1 MLLRVSFQN
10 ILSFYRRSDF
20 DMFPNPKREIFPQ
33 HINETGQIPLL
44 KHALIYG
51 ANGAG
56 KSNFVK
62 VLQFLKSFVI
72 DCNFLDKIDLKDF
85 FFQLVKSNKESIK
98 IEIEFFTSEKYYI
111 YGMKFNI
118 LKRIQS
124 TNTFVCLELEKKMMK
139 QYLREKATTFH
150 HQQIVSFQSNC

>member
-20 DMFPNPKREIFPQ
+20 DMFPNPKREIFPN

-44 KHALIYG
+44 KHTLIYG

-72 DCNFLDKIDLKDF
+72 DGNFLDKIDLKDF
-85 FFQLVKSNKESIK
+85 FFQL
-98 IEIEFFTSEKYYI
+98 YYCP
-111 YGMKFNI
+111 
-118 LKRIQS
+118 LK
-124 TNTFVCLELEKKMMK
+124 V
-139 QYLREKATTFH
+139 
-150 HQQIVSFQSNC
+150 